1 LIKQLKIKPIQ
12 VIIHIYIEML
22 QGNSLTIL
30 NKQKC
35 HFFFLYKIGEQEG
48 GSGPV
53 LGVGTSGREEE
64 RRKGME
70 G

>member
-1 LIKQLKIKPIQ
+1 
-12 VIIHIYIEML
+12 ML

-35 HFFFLYKIGEQEG
+35 HFLFLYKIGEQEG